1 MKPRALLHI
10 LILAFSLTIFDI
22 HAKLFIHQ
30 MQYLK
35 AEQVIPAIKPHLAK
49 ETTLS
54 AKDYQLF
61 IDSTEAEY
69 KKIQSMLKMLDKKP
83 KNLMIEVRVLDR
95 RLDDW
100 EMKGAQL
107 KVSGNSSSA
116 KITRYQTN
124 GHSKI
129 DSVYRL
135 KTMEGYQGFVTTG
148 EAFPTHNL
156 VKHYDSFVPQTKYKN
171 AKSGFYVTANQLPSQ
186 QFRVAINAQQ
196 QKRGNG
202 NVIKQSQTANQFT
215 VNEGHW
221 VLIAST
227 GESSSNRSSNKY
239 RVASSNNTKRWFYL
253 RVLAQKN

>member
-1 MKPRALLHI
+1 MQLKTLLTT
-10 LILAFSLTIFDI
+10 LILALSLVVTQAS
-22 HAKLFIHQ
+22 AKLFIHQ

-35 AEQVIPAIKPHLAK
+35 AEQVIPAIKPHLSE

-61 IDSTEAEY
+61 IDTTEAEY
-69 KKIQSMLKMLDKKP
+69 KKIKSMLEMIDKKP

-95 RLDDW
+95 KLDNW

-107 KVSGNSSSA
+107 KISGSSSSA
-116 KITRYQTN
+116 KVTRYQTS
-124 GHSKI
+124 GRSKH

-135 KTMEGYQGFVTTG
+135 KTMEGYQGFVSTG

-156 VKHYDSFVPQTKYKN
+156 VKHYDSFVPTTKYKN
-171 AKSGFYVTANQLPSQ
+171 AKSGFYVTAQQLPSQ
-186 QFRVAINAQQ
+186 QFRVAINTQQ
-196 QKRGNG
+196 QTRGNG
-202 NVIKQSQTANQFT
+202 NVIKQSGAANQFT

-227 GESSSNRSSNKY
+227 GETASNRSSNNY
-239 RVASSNNTKRWFYL
+239 RVASSNNEKRWFYL